1 MTSATARGHVLFST
15 ILLLYF
21 VRARTVSAA
30 VHRRRLVPTFLPTY
44 LPIPTLLYHPIVRSV
59 CIPLLSRRRVAV
71 ACACRPPLTQS
82 SSFPPPLPRYG
93 FVRARKSS
101 FSFSASTVIV
111 YSYNNTQWWL
121 PQRSLSVPHR
131 SYSFRRTIL

>member
-1 MTSATARGHVLFST
+1 MTSATAARGHVLFSI

-30 VHRRRLVPTFLPTY
+30 VRRRRLVPTYLPTY
-44 LPIPTLLYHPIVRSV
+44 LPIPTLLYHPIVRAV

-101 FSFSASTVIV
+101 FSVSASAVIV
-111 YSYNNTQWWL
+111 YNYNNTRW
-121 PQRSLSVPHR
+121 
-131 SYSFRRTIL
+131 